1 MIALFFID
9 WNLFLP
15 RFNRDQKIL
24 FRRLFLENEFST
36 SIYFLYTHIRF
47 SLRLYFGL
55 YLKILFQRS
64 SFDFF
69 IQSFAYGSTKGRDIK
84 IWKLKDRVRVRY
96 WEMTRDDSWWWFLKE
111 INPNPIYRGKFLI
124 DNFTAWSNSV
134 RSTTVSSPMGPTAGD
149 PNTTRLYLL
158 FHGYTS
164 TLWERMK
171 WPAKTATRY
180 RTRCRRATTT
190 EEASVEGCAR
200 RVLHAATV
208 NGEAT
213 SFPRPIRIQ
222 GGCGW
227 TQGRPMTR
235 AQPWEFAAVGLQLEM
250 FCTVL
255 IFRPDD
261 EMPGKHEKIVAAHG
275 FPAGWKI
282 SSIRAETISPRFNFS
297 RMRERWKMFTITIRF
312 YLMKLIF
319 STKRIEIL

>member
-1 MIALFFID
+1 
-9 WNLFLP
+9 
-15 RFNRDQKIL
+15 
-24 FRRLFLENEFST
+24 
-36 SIYFLYTHIRF
+36 
-47 SLRLYFGL
+47 
-55 YLKILFQRS
+55 
-64 SFDFF
+64 
-69 IQSFAYGSTKGRDIK
+69 
-84 IWKLKDRVRVRY
+84 
-96 WEMTRDDSWWWFLKE
+96 
-111 INPNPIYRGKFLI
+111 
-124 DNFTAWSNSV
+124 
-134 RSTTVSSPMGPTAGD
+134 MGPTAGD

-250 FCTVL
+250 FARYWYSGLTTKCLVNTKKSSPPTVSRLDEKYRRFERRRYRRVL
-255 IFRPDD
+255 ISRGWGND
-261 EMPGKHEKIVAAHG
+261 EKCL
-275 FPAGWKI
+275 
-282 SSIRAETISPRFNFS
+282 R
-297 RMRERWKMFTITIRF
+297 
-312 YLMKLIF
+312 
-319 STKRIEIL
+319 

>member
-1 MIALFFID
+1 
-9 WNLFLP
+9 
-15 RFNRDQKIL
+15 
-24 FRRLFLENEFST
+24 
-36 SIYFLYTHIRF
+36 
-47 SLRLYFGL
+47 
-55 YLKILFQRS
+55 
-64 SFDFF
+64 
-69 IQSFAYGSTKGRDIK
+69 
-84 IWKLKDRVRVRY
+84 
-96 WEMTRDDSWWWFLKE
+96 
-111 INPNPIYRGKFLI
+111 
-124 DNFTAWSNSV
+124 
-134 RSTTVSSPMGPTAGD
+134 MGPTAGD

-275 FPAGWKI
+275 FPAG
-282 SSIRAETISPRFNFS
+282 
-297 RMRERWKMFTITIRF
+297 
-312 YLMKLIF
+312 
-319 STKRIEIL
+319 

>member
-1 MIALFFID
+1 M
-9 WNLFLP
+9 
-15 RFNRDQKIL
+15 
-24 FRRLFLENEFST
+24 
-36 SIYFLYTHIRF
+36 TH
-47 SLRLYFGL
+47 
-55 YLKILFQRS
+55 
-64 SFDFF
+64 
-69 IQSFAYGSTKGRDIK
+69 GR
-84 IWKLKDRVRVRY
+84 
-96 WEMTRDDSWWWFLKE
+96 WFLKE
-111 INPNPIYRGKFLI
+111 INPNPGSYLSGKIPYRQFYSLIQQQFGQRLLAVPWVQQRGIQIQPGCIYY
-124 DNFTAWSNSV
+124 FTGTRVLYGSGWS
-134 RSTTVSSPMGPTAGD
+134 G
-149 PNTTRLYLL
+149 RLKRQ
-158 FHGYTS
+158 HDTG
-164 TLWERMK
+164 RVVD
-171 WPAKTATRY
+171 
-180 RTRCRRATTT
+180 ATTT

-275 FPAGWKI
+275 FPAEWWKI

-297 RMRERWKMFTITIRF
+297 RMRERWKMFTITVRF
-312 YLMKLIF
+312 YLIKLIF
-319 STKRIEIL
+319 SNIIIENEEYYNYNR